1 MVKKIVDGVIS
12 DMTSEEEAW
21 LNANQVTAQTDEQI
35 SLERLRERRNSKLQ
49 ETDFYALSDVT
60 MSDDM
65 KTYRQELRDLPAN
78 YTTTDGET
86 LEIDL
91 SNLNMPTKP

>member
-1 MVKKIVDGVIS
+1 MTINKNGETFDTEYQAYYDKRTTEFSDGTKALENLRFVR
-12 DMTSEEEAW
+12 
-21 LNANQVTAQTDEQI
+21 NQ
-35 SLERLRERRNSKLQ
+35 KLK

-86 LEIDL
+86 LVIDL